1 MSLADSDWSVLA
13 VWHLPKFLIDQSA
26 LSSDIRGVC
35 PFEQQDSVYDVLLIC
50 SLD

>member
-1 MSLADSDWSVLA
+1 MSLADSDWFNFT

-26 LSSDIRGVC
+26 SGSDIRGVY
-35 PFEQQDSVYDVLLIC
+35 PFEQQDSVCDVLLIC